1 MTGFRDFVDLDGVAF
16 GLGGFMASKA
26 DVASAF
32 RAPRRSAGLERE
44 GERRKRGLL
53 VAYLPC
59 QRVVSLSNEG

>member
-44 GERRKRGLL
+44 GERRKKGTSRGLL
-53 VAYLPC
+53 TVPESC
-59 QRVVSLSNEG
+59 EPF